1 MNAASAPTIG
11 PDAADASQ
19 MAQNLARNCGY
30 AMLPCGP
37 DGQPLIPL
45 RNASTLPL
53 SISNAWIRTP
63 GPLVGIATG
72 VVSNLWVVEVGPNGS
87 DWWDVHHHQLPTT
100 RTYENP
106 SAGLQLF
113 FTHGHGIPS
122 TRGRLHKGVDTHSDG
137 SHVVF
142 WFAAGFECLDHET
155 PQQFPDWLRAALT
168 EPAL

>member
-1 MNAASAPTIG
+1 MAAPRRRDPSLVAPDTHG
-11 PDAADASQ
+11 AVPGAFAFQVPSDA
-19 MAQNLARNCGY
+19 RCR
-30 AMLPCGP
+30 
-37 DGQPLIPL
+37 LIPL

-168 EPAL
+168 EPAP